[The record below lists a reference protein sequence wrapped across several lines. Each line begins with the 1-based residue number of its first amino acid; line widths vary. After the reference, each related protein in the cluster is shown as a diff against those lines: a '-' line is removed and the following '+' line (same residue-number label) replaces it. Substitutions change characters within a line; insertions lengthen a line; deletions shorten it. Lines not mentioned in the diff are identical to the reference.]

1 MKRRAFIMPLVLML
15 TMVLTLTAAFV
26 LQRQGSQ
33 SMIQRRHMAQYES
46 HHTTRGVAD
55 VIEAWLTGGGRYKS
69 FRDRIDGDGKI
80 LDITV
85 PDGLSVKSQGSD
97 VLRISVKDAQG
108 TLLSDFSGLTGQSFL
123 DSKAAL
129 DALKE
134 EAPTNWRSFTRTLGP
149 TQVSLAEAKREV
161 LSAIVQGITGSIH
174 DGQEFVRSVMQLR
187 EQGPIDAQMLNQAVI
202 DAGLPPEQ
210 QAQLNRM
217 ITSETTFWTL
227 RVDVLRNGSLLV
239 GRYEGY
245 LLTTGPSR
253 SAGQQGQNR
262 RGHVMN
268 LKWVPPA

>member
-129 DALKE
+129 DALRKKPR
-134 EAPTNWRSFTRTLGP
+134 PTG
-149 TQVSLAEAKREV
+149 
-161 LSAIVQGITGSIH
+161 
-174 DGQEFVRSVMQLR
+174 
-187 EQGPIDAQMLNQAVI
+187 
-202 DAGLPPEQ
+202 
-210 QAQLNRM
+210 
-217 ITSETTFWTL
+217 
-227 RVDVLRNGSLLV
+227 
-239 GRYEGY
+239 
-245 LLTTGPSR
+245 GPSR
-253 SAGQQGQNR
+253 APSAPHRSASPKPNAR
-262 RGHVMN
+262 CS
-268 LKWVPPA
+268 PPSFRASPAPSTTARSSSEA